1 MVKNVRRHVAMR
13 DQKSVLVSLSGKGM
27 EDVVKEVREQVN
39 GVQEGMVIMQG
50 GGNSLRR
57 LGPEQT
63 VGKVMECLK
72 DIKKDRKKVR
82 VAVVGIM
89 RRPRENAGYE
99 EMRRDTNK
107 RLQEEVVK
115 MKAECSK
122 DPGDYG
128 VSFIDLD
135 GALPQEV
142 FEGDK
147 VHLNWE
153 GEKRM
158 CGRMLEWI
166 RATERLC
173 KLREKRVTNANE

>member
-1 MVKNVRRHVAMR
+1 
-13 DQKSVLVSLSGKGM
+13 
-27 EDVVKEVREQVN
+27 
-39 GVQEGMVIMQG
+39 
-50 GGNSLRR
+50 
-57 LGPEQT
+57 
-63 VGKVMECLK
+63 MECLK

-107 RLQEEVVK
+107 RLQEEVVR

-153 GEKRM
+153 GERRM

>member
-1 MVKNVRRHVAMR
+1 MVQNVRRQVAMR

-72 DIKKDRKKVR
+72 DIKDRKKVR

-115 MKAECSK
+115 IKAECSK
-122 DPGDYG
+122 DLRDYG

-135 GALPQEV
+135 GALPQEI
-142 FEGDK
+142 FEGDG

-153 GEKRM
+153 GERRM

-173 KLREKRVTNANE
+173 KLREKRVTNTNE

>member
-1 MVKNVRRHVAMR
+1 MR
-13 DQKSVLVSLSGKGM
+13 DQKRVLVSLSGKGM
-27 EDVVKEVREQVN
+27 EDVVKEVREQVK

-82 VAVVGIM
+82 VAVVGVM

-99 EMRRDTNK
+99 EIRCDTNK
-107 RLQEEVVK
+107 RLQEEVVRI
-115 MKAECSK
+115 KAECSK

-142 FEGDK
+142 FGEK

-153 GEKRM
+153 GER
-158 CGRMLEWI
+158 RFVQE
-166 RATERLC
+166 
-173 KLREKRVTNANE
+173 NA

>member
-1 MVKNVRRHVAMR
+1 
-13 DQKSVLVSLSGKGM
+13 M

-39 GVQEGMVIMQG
+39 CTGRNGDMQEGGTPLGV
-50 GGNSLRR
+50 

-89 RRPRENAGYE
+89 RRPRENAGFE

-107 RLQEEVVK
+107 RLQEEVVR

-128 VSFIDLD
+128 VSFINLD

-153 GEKRM
+153 GERRM
-158 CGRMLEWI
+158 CGRESLRGI

-173 KLREKRVTNANE
+173 RLRKEGGQMRKSDC

>member
-1 MVKNVRRHVAMR
+1 
-13 DQKSVLVSLSGKGM
+13 
-27 EDVVKEVREQVN
+27 
-39 GVQEGMVIMQG
+39 
-50 GGNSLRR
+50 
-57 LGPEQT
+57 
-63 VGKVMECLK
+63 
-72 DIKKDRKKVR
+72 
-82 VAVVGIM
+82 M

-107 RLQEEVVK
+107 RLQEEVVR

-153 GEKRM
+153 GKEADV
-158 CGRMLEWI
+158 GRMLENGSESEAYRSGCEI
-166 RATERLC
+166 GDEVLSVLMYADDVVILSENHNELQEMLNAVTEYGRDFNVRLS
-173 KLREKRVTNANE
+173 KEKSQVLVVNGDDSDDDRILGGGWE